1 MALDGCNGLRAE
13 GARSRRSPPRVE
25 LVWPGKHEPDELDA
39 ELTPS
44 LRVVERVGEHRARRG
59 GPPPGGWPNRLI
71 AGDNLL
77 VLRALRAELAG
88 AVELIY
94 IDPPFA
100 TGATFSMRAPR
111 GDARGPRAGARGAV
125 AYRDASD
132 DGVSGYLGGLARR
145 LELARELLSPTGS
158 ILIHCDARLSHYLG
172 VICDELFGVGD
183 RGARP
188 NQPGFRN
195 EIVWMY
201 GLGGSG
207 ARSYPKKHDVILWY
221 TKGGRWYFEPPRVP
235 ATSQRMRGMDKKA
248 PDTWDIPAINN
259 MARER
264 TGYPTQKPERLLERI
279 ISAHSAPGALVLD
292 FFCGSGTTLAVAERL
307 GRRWLGCDVGR
318 PAILATRKRL
328 LELRAAG
335 VEGARPFDLL
345 DLGSTERRRWQRA
358 RFDGGADG
366 ASAAAYR
373 RLIVERYEAEPVAGS
388 RIHGRRGAALVR
400 VEAVDAPVTLANL
413 EAALDETR
421 ARGAREL
428 HVLAWE
434 WALGLAD
441 SLTERARARRGV
453 KLRLVTIPREVM
465 DPRALAAGD
474 VRFFEVARLRVEV
487 VCAERPARGVRL
499 VLADFSN
506 TLMDEARPRSQ
517 RARRGWP
524 ERVDSWAVDWDYR
537 GDPFVARWGAHRSL
551 GANALPLETPLHVY
565 ERGGA
570 HQIAVKAADTLGNE
584 ASALVSWSAP

>member
-1 MALDGCNGLRAE
+1 M
-13 GARSRRSPPRVE
+13 
-25 LVWPGKHEPDELDA
+25 WPGKHEPDEPDA
-39 ELTPS
+39 GLEPS
-44 LRVVERVGEHRARRG
+44 LRVVERVGEHGARRVE
-59 GPPPGGWPNRLI
+59 PAPGGWRNRLI

-111 GDARGPRAGARGAV
+111 GDARGQRAGARGAV

-132 DGVSGYLGGLARR
+132 DGVSGYLGGLVRR

-158 ILIHCDARLSHYLG
+158 ILIHSDARLSHYLG

-188 NQPGFRN
+188 NRPGFRN
-195 EIVWMY
+195 EIIWMY

-221 TKGGRWYFEPPRVP
+221 TKGERWYFEPPRVP

-259 MARER
+259 MALER

-318 PAILATRKRL
+318 PAILTTRKRL

-335 VEGARPFDLL
+335 GEGAQPFDLV

-358 RFDGGADG
+358 RFGGGAGGADRASG
-366 ASAAAYR
+366 ASLAADSAGYR
-373 RLIVERYEAEPVAGS
+373 RFIVERYRAKPVAGAM
-388 RIHGRRGAALVR
+388 IHGRRGAALVR
-400 VEAVDAPVTLANL
+400 VEEVDAPVTLANL
-413 EAALDETR
+413 EAALAE
-421 ARGAREL
+421 AHERGAREL

-434 WALGLAD
+434 WPLGLAD
-441 SLTERARARRGV
+441 SLAERARALAGV

-465 DPRALAAGD
+465 GPRALAAGEA
-474 VRFFEVARLRVEV
+474 RFFEVARLRVEV
-487 VCAERPARGVRL
+487 VRAERPARGVKL

-506 TLMDEARPRSQ
+506 TRLEAARACSQ
-517 RARRGWP
+517 RASRGWS

-537 GDPFVARWGAHRSL
+537 GDPFVAHWEAHRSL
-551 GANALPLETPLHVY
+551 GVRALPLETPCYVP

-570 HQIAVKAADTLGNE
+570 HQLAVRAVDTFGNE
-584 ASALVSWSAP
+584 ASALIRWRAP